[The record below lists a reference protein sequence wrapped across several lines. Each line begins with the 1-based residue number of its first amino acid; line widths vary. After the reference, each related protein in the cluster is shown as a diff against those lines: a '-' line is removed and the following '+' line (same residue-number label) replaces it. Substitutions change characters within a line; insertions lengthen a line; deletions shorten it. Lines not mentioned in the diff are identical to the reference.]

1 VVAGKPARRHN
12 RSDPENK
19 PDGKTTMEETDPMR
33 RPLHALLRTG
43 LAAGLA
49 ATTLLAAAGA
59 AGAASLTLTTPFPD
73 IVADAGGSASF
84 PLTLKASSATTVKLS
99 VSKAPDGWTTT
110 LRGGGSIVES
120 VFVEKDTSAI
130 TLEVKIPATATPGA
144 YPVAVTA
151 ADEAGGSTT
160 LSVSVRVPEQTGA
173 GVSLTAQF
181 PDLKGPSS
189 ATYPFSLA
197 LANDTS
203 QQATFTLGATGPA
216 GWTVDAKLAS
226 SSQAANAIVDAGGT
240 AQISVTAT
248 PPADTAAGTY
258 DITVTATGGPTVAQA
273 DLSVEITGSY
283 SMQVTTPDGRLNAQV
298 STGGASTL
306 TLAVQNTGS
315 APLAGIAL
323 TATPPQGW
331 TVTFDPAVVPDIA
344 AGQSTNVTASITPAD
359 NAIAGDY
366 VLTFTGRSDQAS
378 DSVDIRTT
386 VQTSA
391 IWGVVALGA
400 IGLVFVGLFYVF
412 RRYGRR

>member
-1 VVAGKPARRHN
+1 
-12 RSDPENK
+12 
-19 PDGKTTMEETDPMR
+19 MEETDAMR
-33 RPLHALLRTG
+33 RPIPALLRTS
-43 LAAGLA
+43 LAASLA
-49 ATTLLAAAGA
+49 ATMLLAAVGA
-59 AGAASLTLTTPFPD
+59 VGAASLTLTTPYPAV
-73 IVADAGGSASF
+73 VADAGGSASF
-84 PLTLKASSATTVKLS
+84 PLTLKASSATTVRLS
-99 VSKAPDGWTTT
+99 VSQAPDGWTTT

-120 VFVEKDTSAI
+120 VYVSAETSSL
-130 TLEVKIPATATPGA
+130 TLEVKIPDTATPGA

-151 ADEAGGSTT
+151 AEAAGGTTT
-160 LSVSVRVPEQTGA
+160 LSVSVRVPEQTGT
-173 GVSLTAQF
+173 GVSLTAQYLA
-181 PDLKGPSS
+181 LKGPAS

-203 QQATFTLGATGPA
+203 QQATFTLQASGPP

-226 SSQAANAIVDAGGT
+226 SSQAANAVVDAGGS

-248 PPADTAAGTY
+248 PPTDVAAGTY
-258 DITVTATGGPTVAQA
+258 DITVQATGGPTVARA
-273 DLSVEITGSY
+273 DLTVEITGSY

-306 TLAVQNTGS
+306 TLTVHNTGS
-315 APLAGIAL
+315 APLAGVAL

-344 AGQSTNVTASITPAD
+344 AGGSTNVIASITPAD

-378 DSVDIRTT
+378 DSVEIRTT

-400 IGLVFVGLFYVF
+400 IGLVFVGLFFVF

>member
-1 VVAGKPARRHN
+1 
-12 RSDPENK
+12 
-19 PDGKTTMEETDPMR
+19 MR
-33 RPLHALLRTG
+33 RPIPALLRTS
-43 LAAGLA
+43 LAASLA
-49 ATTLLAAAGA
+49 ATMLLAAVGA
-59 AGAASLTLTTPFPD
+59 VGAASLTLTTPYPAV
-73 IVADAGGSASF
+73 VADAGGSASF
-84 PLTLKASSATTVKLS
+84 PLTLKASSATTVRLS
-99 VSKAPDGWTTT
+99 VSQAPDGWTTT

-120 VFVEKDTSAI
+120 VYVSAETSSL
-130 TLEVKIPATATPGA
+130 TLEVKIPDTATPGA

-151 ADEAGGSTT
+151 AEAAGGTTT
-160 LSVSVRVPEQTGA
+160 LSVSVRVPEQTGT
-173 GVSLTAQF
+173 GVSLTAQYLA
-181 PDLKGPSS
+181 LKGPAS

-203 QQATFTLGATGPA
+203 QQATFTLQASGPP

-226 SSQAANAIVDAGGT
+226 SSQAANAVVDAGGS

-248 PPADTAAGTY
+248 PPTDVAAGTY
-258 DITVTATGGPTVAQA
+258 DITVQATGGPTVARA
-273 DLSVEITGSY
+273 DLTVEITGSY

-306 TLAVQNTGS
+306 TLTVHNTGS
-315 APLAGIAL
+315 APLAGVAL

-344 AGQSTNVTASITPAD
+344 AGGSTNVIASITPAD

-378 DSVDIRTT
+378 DSVEIRTT

-400 IGLVFVGLFYVF
+400 IGLVFVGLFFVF